1 MARKKQ
7 FVVIGLGRFGETVAG
22 ELMRLGHEVLGIDT
36 DERRTRAMADRLTR
50 AVTGNASD
58 EKVLE
63 ELNIKQ
69 FDAAVV
75 AIGSNLEG
83 SILVTL
89 ALKQIGVRLVWVKAL
104 NDAHHRI
111 VQKLGADRIIHPE
124 FEVGIRVA
132 QSLDRPEVVDYISLG
147 ADNFIVQLKVK
158 ASLDNVSVGE
168 FRLKSDNKAE
178 VLSLKQGA
186 EVQGHPADHVVMRE
200 GNLLVLMGQ
209 IDDLRRLSDFL

>member
-1 MARKKQ
+1 
-7 FVVIGLGRFGETVAG
+7 
-22 ELMRLGHEVLGIDT
+22 
-36 DERRTRAMADRLTR
+36 RTRAMADRLTR

-178 VLSLKQGA
+178 V
-186 EVQGHPADHVVMRE
+186 
-200 GNLLVLMGQ
+200 
-209 IDDLRRLSDFL
+209 

>member
-111 VQKLGADRIIHPE
+111 VQKLGAD
-124 FEVGIRVA
+124 
-132 QSLDRPEVVDYISLG
+132 L
-147 ADNFIVQLKVK
+147 
-158 ASLDNVSVGE
+158 
-168 FRLKSDNKAE
+168 LKSNVDRRNRTDNRLPQWMQRWMPSNNNK
-178 VLSLKQGA
+178 
-186 EVQGHPADHVVMRE
+186 
-200 GNLLVLMGQ
+200 
-209 IDDLRRLSDFL
+209 RRTK

>member
-1 MARKKQ
+1 MGRKKQ

-36 DERRTRAMADRLTR
+36 DSKLVTGMADRLTR
-50 AVTGNASD
+50 AALADASD
-58 EKVLE
+58 DKVLE
-63 ELNIKQ
+63 ELGVAK
-69 FDAAVV
+69 FDAALV
-75 AIGSNLEG
+75 AIGENIEA

-89 ALKQIGVRLVWVKAL
+89 ALKQAGVRKVWVKAL
-104 NDAHHRI
+104 NEAHHRI

-147 ADNFIVQLKVK
+147 ADKFIVQIKVK
-158 ASLDNVSVGE
+158 ATLDNVTIGE
-168 FRLKSDNKAE
+168 FRLKSEDKAE
-178 VLSLKQGA
+178 VLALKQGA
-186 EVQGHPADHVVMRE
+186 EVGSHPADHVVMRE

-209 IDDLRRLSDFL
+209 VDDLRRISDFL